1 MESTRSW
8 LRVPWRKSGHENR
21 DPIRVPFL
29 CDHDGVPG
37 DTNAH
42 PVHCV
47 IKPVL
52 MAQWRVKVHLRA
64 IDLDGGGAGA
74 EASSTKSSEPTV
86 KATDNKAPVETASR
100 IHRVLVPLVTVI
112 MAASA
117 AVLGFV
123 SSRKRS

>member
-1 MESTRSW
+1 MH
-8 LRVPWRKSGHENR
+8 LRV
-21 DPIRVPFL
+21 
-29 CDHDGVPG
+29 
-37 DTNAH
+37 
-42 PVHCV
+42 
-47 IKPVL
+47 
-52 MAQWRVKVHLRA
+52 

-86 KATDNKAPVETASR
+86 KTADKKAPVETASR
-100 IHRVLVPLVTVI
+100 IDRVLVPLVTVI

>member
-74 EASSTKSSEPTV
+74 EASSTESLFLSLPSSWL
-86 KATDNKAPVETASR
+86 
-100 IHRVLVPLVTVI
+100 HPLQYLGSLA
-112 MAASA
+112 AASEA
-117 AVLGFV
+117 KTESWVRRPGLFYLRDDLA
-123 SSRKRS
+123 